1 MGRTRAMLI
10 WTVVAAAIVIP
21 SAFAL
26 SSPLLEWRRP
36 VYVVAG
42 FAGVVGLA
50 LMLLQ
55 PLLAGGYLPGLP
67 TLRGRRVHRV
77 IGGALVLAVVIHVA
91 GLWITSPPDV
101 IDALLFRSPTP
112 FSAWGV
118 IAMWAIFG
126 TALLAL
132 LRRRIGLRLRLW
144 RFAHT
149 ALAVVIV
156 AGTVAHAVL
165 IDGTMEPVSKA
176 ILGGLVVAATAKVV
190 IDLRAFS
197 PRSIF
202 R

>member
-1 MGRTRAMLI
+1 M
-10 WTVVAAAIVIP
+10 
-21 SAFAL
+21 
-26 SSPLLEWRRP
+26 
-36 VYVVAG
+36 
-42 FAGVVGLA
+42 
-50 LMLLQ
+50 Q
-55 PLLAGGYLPGLP
+55 
-67 TLRGRRVHRV
+67 
-77 IGGALVLAVVIHVA
+77 
-91 GLWITSPPDV
+91 
-101 IDALLFRSPTP
+101 LLFRSPTP

-190 IDLRAFS
+190 VDLRAFS